1 MVNFGVINFIK
12 VEQKYKF
19 SPSLFDELEKSFLE
33 KAFYET
39 DLGTLYQAIPFKE
52 LASGISNPKWYR
64 SGRGRT
70 PWFNVEGGI
79 ALQFL
84 KHYTGLS
91 DHALVKRINTDWA
104 LQLFCGIRLGTKRIK
119 DLNIVSAWRCYL
131 AEYLDIPNLQ
141 KKFAEY
147 WKPHMSYKHVSM
159 SDATAYESYVRF
171 PTDVKLLWE
180 SCQWVYKQIVFI
192 CKLRKHRKPRINFK
206 RQEERYTAFQRRRK
220 KGRKKERRLY
230 FSLIRFLGKLL
241 ERYDQLAEMYNYEPS
256 CIHDIKRLKT
266 IQKVYSQHKI
276 KLSDPKKKIE
286 DRIVSLG
293 KPYLR
298 PIVRGKETKV
308 VEFGA
313 KVNALQV
320 DGVNFIEHIS
330 FDAFHEGNR
339 LKQTV
344 WLHRDLFGTCH
355 QHGADQIYATNENR
369 KYCTKEGIYTCFVQK
384 GKSGKYP
391 EQASALRKE
400 LGKQRATVMEGSFG
414 NEKNHYL
421 LNKIKARYNKT
432 EVLWI
437 FFGIMTANAVNIS
450 KRMNGKV
457 KRRKAA

>member
-1 MVNFGVINFIK
+1 M
-12 VEQKYKF
+12 EQNYKF
-19 SPSLFDELEKSFLE
+19 SPSLFDEIEISFLE
-33 KAFYET
+33 KAFYKT
-39 DLGTLYQAIPFKE
+39 DLGELYQAIPFTA
-52 LASGISNPKWYR
+52 LASGIPKPKWAK

-79 ALQFL
+79 ALQVL

-91 DHALVKRINTDWA
+91 DQALVKRINTDWA
-104 LQLFCGIRLGTKRIK
+104 LQLFCGIRLGTRRIK

-131 AEYLDIPNLQ
+131 ASYLDIPKLQ
-141 KKFAEY
+141 KKFADH
-147 WKPHMSYKHVSM
+147 WKPHMSYQHVSM

-180 SCQWVYKQIVFI
+180 SCQWVHEQIVFI
-192 CKLRKHRKPRINFK
+192 CKAKKHRKPRINFT
-206 RQEERYTAFQRRRK
+206 RQEERYMSFQRRRK
-220 KGRKKERRLY
+220 KSRKKGRRLY
-230 FSLIRFLGKLL
+230 FSLIRFSGKLL
-241 ERYDQLAEMYNYEPS
+241 ERYDQLATLYDYLPS
-256 CIHDIKRLKT
+256 RIHDRRRLKT

-286 DRIVSLG
+286 GRVVSLS

-298 PIVRGKETKV
+298 PIVRGKETKA

-313 KVNALQV
+313 KVHALQV
-320 DGVNFIEHIS
+320 DGINFIEHIS

-339 LKQTV
+339 LKQSV

-369 KYCTKEGIYTCFVQK
+369 KYCTKEKIATCFIQK
-384 GKSGKYP
+384 GKPGKYP
-391 EQASALRKE
+391 DQVSALRKE
-400 LGKQRATVMEGSFG
+400 LGKQRATVLEGSFG

-421 LNKIKARYNKT
+421 LNKIKARYDKT

-450 KRMNGKV
+450 KRMTGKA